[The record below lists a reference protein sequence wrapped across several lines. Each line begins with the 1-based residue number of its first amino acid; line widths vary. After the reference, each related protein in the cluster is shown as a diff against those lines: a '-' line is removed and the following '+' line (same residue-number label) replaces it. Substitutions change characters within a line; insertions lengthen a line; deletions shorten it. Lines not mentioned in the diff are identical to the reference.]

1 MIKSKKMRSF
11 PCWKKIKEGVRERLV
26 SSEQGSHSP
35 EGPSEELSLELKPVG
50 TSSAEAEKGAR

>member
-11 PCWKKIKEGVRERLV
+11 PCWKKIKEGVREQLV

-50 TSSAEAEKGAR
+50 TSSAEA